1 MRTAHASKGAAT
13 REVIVARALEIAAER
28 GLDALT
34 IGMLAEAT
42 GMSKS
47 GVFAHF
53 GSREDLQLAV
63 LDGAAREFSEQVF
76 VPALR
81 ERRGLPRL
89 RAILERWMTR
99 TLTDGIRRSCPI
111 GAAAVEFDDR
121 PGPVR
126 ERVLGYVL
134 HLRREVARAV
144 RMAVEHGDLAA
155 ATDADQLAF
164 ELHALMT
171 AFVLELKLFGPE
183 AAEMRVRAS
192 IARTL
197 GSVTT
202 PAAAPAAH

>member
-1 MRTAHASKGAAT
+1 MKPAHASKGAAT
-13 REVIVARALEIAAER
+13 REVIVARALEISAER

-63 LDGAAREFSEQVF
+63 LDGAAREFTEQVF

-89 RAILERWMTR
+89 LAILERWMQR
-99 TLTDGIRRSCPI
+99 TLADGIRRACPI

-144 RMAVEHGDLAA
+144 QIAIEQGHLQSGL
-155 ATDADQLAF
+155 DAHQLAF

-183 AAEMRVRAS
+183 AAESRVRAS
-192 IARTL
+192 LERIL
-197 GSVTT
+197 GSLAT

>member
-1 MRTAHASKGAAT
+1 MKAAHASKGAAT
-13 REVIVARALEIAAER
+13 REVIVSRALEIAAER

-63 LDGAAREFSEQVF
+63 LDGAAREFTEQVF

-99 TLTDGIRRSCPI
+99 TLADGIRRACPI

-144 RMAVEHGDLAA
+144 RMAVEHGDLVAG
-155 ATDADQLAF
+155 TDAEQLAF

-183 AAEMRVRAS
+183 AAESRVRAS
-192 IARTL
+192 IARIL
-197 GSVTT
+197 GSLAT

>member
-1 MRTAHASKGAAT
+1 MKAAHASKGAAT
-13 REVIVARALEIAAER
+13 REVIVTRALEIAAER

-63 LDGAAREFSEQVF
+63 LDGAAREFTEQVF

-99 TLTDGIRRSCPI
+99 TLADGIRRACPI

-144 RMAVEHGDLAA
+144 RMAVEHGDLVAG
-155 ATDADQLAF
+155 TDADQLAF

-183 AAEMRVRAS
+183 AAESRVRAS
-192 IARTL
+192 IARIL
-197 GSVTT
+197 GSLAT

>member
-1 MRTAHASKGAAT
+1 MKAAHASKGAAT
-13 REVIVARALEIAAER
+13 REVIVSRALEIAAKR

-63 LDGAAREFSEQVF
+63 LDGAAREFTEQVF

-99 TLTDGIRRSCPI
+99 TLADGIRRACPI

-144 RMAVEHGDLAA
+144 RMAVEHGDLLSG
-155 ATDADQLAF
+155 TDAEQLAF

-183 AAEMRVRAS
+183 AAESRVRAS
-192 IARTL
+192 IARIL
-197 GSVTT
+197 GSLAT

>member
-1 MRTAHASKGAAT
+1 MKAAHASKGAAT
-13 REVIVARALEIAAER
+13 REVIVSRALEIAAER

-63 LDGAAREFSEQVF
+63 LDGAAREFTEQVF

-99 TLTDGIRRSCPI
+99 TLADGIRRACPI

-144 RMAVEHGDLAA
+144 RMAVEHGDLVAG
-155 ATDADQLAF
+155 TDADQLAF

-183 AAEMRVRAS
+183 AAESRVRAS
-192 IARTL
+192 IARIL
-197 GSVTT
+197 GSLAT

>member
-1 MRTAHASKGAAT
+1 MKAAHASKGAAT
-13 REVIVARALEIAAER
+13 REVIVSRALEIAAER
-28 GLDALT
+28 GLAALT

-63 LDGAAREFSEQVF
+63 LDGAAREFTEQVF

-99 TLTDGIRRSCPI
+99 TLADGIRRACPI

-144 RMAVEHGDLAA
+144 RMAVEHGDLVAG
-155 ATDADQLAF
+155 TDAEQLAF

-183 AAEMRVRAS
+183 AAESRVRAS
-192 IARTL
+192 IARIL
-197 GSVTT
+197 GSLAT

>member
-1 MRTAHASKGAAT
+1 MKAAHASKGAAT
-13 REVIVARALEIAAER
+13 REVIVTRALEIAAER

-63 LDGAAREFSEQVF
+63 LDGAAREFTEQVF

-99 TLTDGIRRSCPI
+99 TLADGIRRACPI

-144 RMAVEHGDLAA
+144 RMAVEHGDLVAG
-155 ATDADQLAF
+155 TDAEQLAF

-183 AAEMRVRAS
+183 AAESRVRAS
-192 IARTL
+192 IARIL
-197 GSVTT
+197 GSLAT